1 MDDKK
6 LLVQKIKELK
16 QKKNA
21 IILAHCY
28 QSIEVDEVADFVG
41 DSLYLSREAAKTN
54 ADIIVFA
61 GVYFMAETAKIL
73 SPSKKVLIPDKTAGC
88 LMAEMINLEK
98 IKEFKK
104 KNPNVPVVCY
114 VNSTAEV
121 KSQCDICCTSA
132 NAVNI
137 VKSLNSKDVLFV
149 PDKNLGNYVS
159 SKIEDVNVICYEGYC
174 PIHQD
179 LTVNDVIKKKDLY
192 PLAKVLVHPECQKD
206 VLNLADFIGSTSG
219 IMKYVK
225 ESKDNEFIIVTEIGV
240 VERLQRDYP
249 DKKFIHISQNAICDN
264 MKKISL
270 EDIYKSLD
278 EEIYEIKIEENLI
291 KSAIR
296 PIERMISIN

>member
-121 KSQCDICCTSA
+121 KAQCDICCTSA

-137 VKSLNSKDVLFV
+137 VKSLGAKDVLFV

>member
-121 KSQCDICCTSA
+121 KAQCDICCTSA

>member
-121 KSQCDICCTSA
+121 KAQCDICCTSA

-137 VKSLNSKDVLFV
+137 VKSLGAKDVLFV

-206 VLNLADFIGSTSG
+206 VLNLSDFIGSTSG

>member
-6 LLVQKIKELK
+6 LLVQNIKELK
-16 QKKNA
+16 KKKNA

-28 QSIEVDEVADFVG
+28 QGIEVDEVADFVG
-41 DSLYLSREAAKTN
+41 DSLYLSREAAKTD

-73 SPSKKVLIPDKTAGC
+73 SPFKKVLIPDKTAGC
-88 LMAEMINLEK
+88 LMADMINLEK

-104 KNPNVPVVCY
+104 KNPNIPVVCY

-121 KSQCDICCTSA
+121 KAQCDICCTSA

-137 VKSLNSKDVLFV
+137 VKSLNSKNVLFV

-159 SKIEDVNVICYEGYC
+159 SKIEDVNIICYDGYC
-174 PIHQD
+174 PIHHD
-179 LTVNDVIKKKDLY
+179 LTVDDIKNKKAFY
-192 PLAKVLVHPECQKD
+192 PSAKVLIHPECQKD

-219 IMKYVK
+219 IMKYVG

>member
-137 VKSLNSKDVLFV
+137 VKSLGAKDVLFV

>member
-137 VKSLNSKDVLFV
+137 VKSLGAKDVLFV

-278 EEIYEIKIEENLI
+278 EEIYEIKIEGNLI